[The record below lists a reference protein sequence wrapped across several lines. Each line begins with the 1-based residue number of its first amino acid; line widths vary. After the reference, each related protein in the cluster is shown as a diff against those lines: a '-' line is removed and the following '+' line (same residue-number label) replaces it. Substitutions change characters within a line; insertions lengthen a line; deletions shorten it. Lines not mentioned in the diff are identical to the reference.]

1 MQFLIVLGLT
11 VSAAAAERD
20 KAEWGLW
27 VGLITTAIFALLGSI
42 VWSLE
47 TVPGGRIIML
57 LSSVSLLA
65 TLAIEELGESS
76 NPQPGLYTWQ
86 LLGGLT
92 SAALLGTATSAMLM
106 GHSYLVAANMSITPL
121 LRLLAALFVATG
133 LRMVMAG
140 VGLWSWSH
148 EHSLL
153 NLENETVLWLPVRWG
168 LGLVGPFVLGGMA
181 WSAATIRSTQSATGI
196 LYVVVIFCFLG
207 ELTSQLLQ
215 ANSGYIL

>member
-1 MQFLIVLGLT
+1 MLATFCLRLACGLMGCLLLLRPDRVNPRFFRMQFLIVLGLT

-76 NPQPGLYTWQ
+76 N
-86 LLGGLT
+86 
-92 SAALLGTATSAMLM
+92 
-106 GHSYLVAANMSITPL
+106 
-121 LRLLAALFVATG
+121 
-133 LRMVMAG
+133 
-140 VGLWSWSH
+140 
-148 EHSLL
+148 
-153 NLENETVLWLPVRWG
+153 
-168 LGLVGPFVLGGMA
+168 
-181 WSAATIRSTQSATGI
+181 
-196 LYVVVIFCFLG
+196 
-207 ELTSQLLQ
+207 
-215 ANSGYIL
+215 